1 MDFIL
6 NEAQEEDQF
15 VLQFSDGATD
25 EMTNEDAAF
34 VDDAPIEQE
43 SISFY
48 RDPSVLENYPRF
60 RNQTRNPIESSTK
73 KLKTILVMIISL
85 NFMNLK

>member
-34 VDDAPIEQE
+34 VDDAPIE
-43 SISFY
+43 
-48 RDPSVLENYPRF
+48 
-60 RNQTRNPIESSTK
+60 
-73 KLKTILVMIISL
+73 
-85 NFMNLK
+85 